1 MSFFEKEYI
10 KKYHRFIAATDEVG
24 RGPLAGPVVATSVC
38 FDGDLKKIKNIV
50 SRLEGFG
57 VTDSKK
63 LTDNKRR
70 KILQELN
77 IDYSKEFGEF
87 DIDGQLLK
95 YRTVEKCNQYIEE
108 HNILKSSLDAMK
120 EAVASFGLREGVVL
134 IDGNKKFDFPEADLY
149 PIVKGDSKSVLIG
162 LSSIIAKIYRDDLM
176 IKFSRDF
183 PHYGFEKNAG
193 YPTAVHRAGISEHG
207 ITPIHRK
214 TFKGVK
220 EFVNGREVL

>member
-1 MSFFEKEYI
+1 MSFFEKTYI
-10 KKYHRFIAATDEVG
+10 KKNHKFIAATDEVG

-38 FDGDLKKIKNIV
+38 YAGDFKKIKKLILK
-50 SRLEGFG
+50 LEATG

-63 LTDNKRR
+63 LTDKKRR
-70 KILQELN
+70 LILENLN
-77 IDYSKEFGEF
+77 IDYTQSFG
-87 DIDGQLLK
+87 DIEIEGCRLQFS
-95 YRTVEKCNQYIEE
+95 TVEKCNRYIED

-120 EAVASFGLREGVVL
+120 EAVLSFKLEDGVVL
-134 IDGNKKFDFPEADLY
+134 IDGNKTFSYSSADIF

-176 IKFSRDF
+176 QEFSKQY

-193 YPTAVHRAGISEHG
+193 YPTAAHRLVIEEYG

-220 EFVNGREVL
+220 EYVDGGKC